1 MPRHDYRR
9 KPPLCPNPDC
19 NSQAYPST
27 WRYKKK
33 GYFEREAAPQ
43 RIQRYVCR
51 CCGRNFSSQ
60 TFSPTYWLRR
70 PELLR
75 SIFYRSLACSGL
87 RQITHETG
95 TSHSTIARH
104 LARLGRHCML
114 FHERLRPELP
124 REPLVLDGF
133 RSMESGH
140 YWPFDLNLLVGS
152 HSHFVYGFNEAP
164 LRRSGTMRPG
174 QRRHRARLEEKHG
187 RPLPQAFSSV
197 HPILRAGRS
206 SRGCWL
212 LEHDRKELDKRFQ
225 AFSYSTW
232 GRTLRAGSGFVFKDR
247 AVQPFECEWASAS
260 TPTAR

>member
-9 KPPLCPNPDC
+9 KPPFCPNPDC
-19 NSQAYPST
+19 NSQAHPST

-70 PELLR
+70 PEL
-75 SIFYRSLACSGL
+75 
-87 RQITHETG
+87 
-95 TSHSTIARH
+95 
-104 LARLGRHCML
+104 
-114 FHERLRPELP
+114 P

-140 YWPFDLNLLVGS
+140 YWPFDLNLLVGG

-174 QRRHRARLEEKHG
+174 QRRHRAR
-187 RPLPQAFSSV
+187 R
-197 HPILRAGRS
+197 
-206 SRGCWL
+206 
-212 LEHDRKELDKRFQ
+212 
-225 AFSYSTW
+225 
-232 GRTLRAGSGFVFKDR
+232 
-247 AVQPFECEWASAS
+247 
-260 TPTAR
+260 